1 MKREELLEITKVSSK
16 GQLVLPKNI
25 RKELNI
31 KKGSLFALTKKGKL
45 IILKKIEKPILKED
59 LITLKNVEKAW
70 REIESGKFRKASKED
85 FLKEL
90 AKW

>member
-1 MKREELLEITKVSSK
+1 MKEVIELTKVSSK

-25 RKELNI
+25 REKLEI
-31 KKGSLFALTKKGKL
+31 KKGSLLAIARTKKGL
-45 IILKKIEKPILKED
+45 VVLKKIKSPILEED
-59 LITLKNVEKAW
+59 LLTLKNIEKAW
-70 REIESGKFRKASKED
+70 EEIESGKFRKASRAD